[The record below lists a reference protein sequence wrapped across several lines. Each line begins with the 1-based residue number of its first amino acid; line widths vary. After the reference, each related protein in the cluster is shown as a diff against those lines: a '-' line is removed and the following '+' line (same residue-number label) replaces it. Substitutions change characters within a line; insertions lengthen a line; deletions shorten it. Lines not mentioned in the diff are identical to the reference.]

1 MPVSYANLTAFVA
14 ALAKLVPDMKG
25 GYTEADFVTDAV
37 TRFSEQIPAELTA
50 DAGDGSATEFELG
63 ASPFGSFAL
72 GFSEGWPITV
82 ERLTSGN
89 VAMNPPQ
96 AWGEKVRIDKRAVS
110 GVPKLYLVFPSAP
123 PAAGKARVHFS
134 APWTVSTTVDLP
146 AAYHTA
152 VVKKAGALKCRA
164 LALFYAQTID
174 PSGGSDIFDARQY
187 ADAYAKRADELEE
200 DFDRIVAGAGE
211 APGMSFGRARSR
223 IPRVF
228 APWGS

>member
-1 MPVSYANLTAFVA
+1 MPVSYATLSAFVA

-37 TRFSEQIPAELTA
+37 TRFSEEIPAELSV
-50 DAGDGSATEFELG
+50 DVGDGTLTEWELG
-63 ASPFGSFAL
+63 TTTFATFAL
-72 GFSEGWPITV
+72 GFSESWPITV
-82 ERLTSGN
+82 ERLSSAN
-89 VAMNPPQ
+89 AAQNPPV
-96 AWGEKVRIDKRAVS
+96 AWGDKVRIDKRAVA

-123 PAAGKARVHFS
+123 PAAGQARVHFS

-146 AAYHTA
+146 ATYHTA
-152 VVKKAGALKCRA
+152 IVKKAGALKCRA

-174 PSGGSDIFDARQY
+174 PAGGSDIFDARQY
-187 ADAYAKRADELEE
+187 ADSYAKRAEELEV

-211 APGMSFGRARSR
+211 APGMSFGRARST